1 MVVPKK
7 DVHRCLRHPLEHR
20 RGVMFPCVS
29 SLWWMT
35 TNLGQIYLF
44 GSTTVASPRQARIA
58 VLEVT
63 VEDPCFWIS
72 ANLVVPHLRGSF
84 LWARLRSG
92 PLQPGELYLGRGQGP
107 TSSTVFG
114 DKINSLAPPGVEP
127 SYDSCSSIP
136 RKKLREEEFYL
147 IDGWEIF
154 THSKEVAG
162 ARKSLFIA
170 CFLKSYC
177 ASPLD
182 FGFGSV
188 DLRSPNRFAFGFIDM
203 VV

>member
-1 MVVPKK
+1 
-7 DVHRCLRHPLEHR
+7 
-20 RGVMFPCVS
+20 
-29 SLWWMT
+29 MT
-35 TNLGQIYLF
+35 TNLGRIYLF
-44 GSTTVASPRQARIA
+44 GSTTVASPLLARIA
-58 VLEVT
+58 VLELT

-72 ANLVVPHLRGSF
+72 ANL
-84 LWARLRSG
+84 
-92 PLQPGELYLGRGQGP
+92 
-107 TSSTVFG
+107 G
-114 DKINSLAPPGVEP
+114 DL

-136 RKKLREEEFYL
+136 RKKLREEEFDL

-188 DLRSPNRFAFGFIDM
+188 DLRSPNRFALGFIDM